1 MPEKS
6 LAHTKWDCTY
16 HIVFIP
22 KYRRKVLYGDNRQKL
37 LGIIK
42 RLCRD
47 IDVEIVEG
55 AMCPDHIHMSLRI
68 PPRLSVAYVMG
79 YLNNEKLIREEA
91 LWIADKLDWEVRQG
105 TMTQD
110 EAAVIINAVEP
121 PLFRVIARWQKN
133 VISDMEA
140 VGRIREIRKAIDV
153 LAR

>member
-6 LAHTKWDCTY
+6 LAHTRWDCTY

-55 AMCPDHIHMSLRI
+55 AMCPDHIHISLRI

-79 YLNNEKLIREEA
+79 YLKGKSALKLFDENPGLRGERILCKHGWDQRGCDTE
-91 LWIADKLDWEVRQG
+91 IHQG
-105 TMTQD
+105 
-110 EAAVIINAVEP
+110 AGG
-121 PLFRVIARWQKN
+121 
-133 VISDMEA
+133 S
-140 VGRIREIRKAIDV
+140 
-153 LAR
+153 

>member
-6 LAHTKWDCTY
+6 LAHTRLDCTY

-55 AMCPDHIHMSLRI
+55 AMCPDHIHISLRI

-79 YLNNEKLIREEA
+79 YLKGKSALKLFDENPGLRRLTGKDRTLWARGYYVSTVGINEDVIRKYIKEQEEA
-91 LWIADKLDWEVRQG
+91 DQFGAAD
-105 TMTQD
+105 
-110 EAAVIINAVEP
+110 
-121 PLFRVIARWQKN
+121 
-133 VISDMEA
+133 
-140 VGRIREIRKAIDV
+140 
-153 LAR
+153 

>member
-6 LAHTKWDCTY
+6 LAHTRWDCTY

-55 AMCPDHIHMSLRI
+55 AMCPDHIHISLRI

-79 YLNNEKLIREEA
+79 YLKGKSALKLF
-91 LWIADKLDWEVRQG
+91 
-105 TMTQD
+105 D
-110 EAAVIINAVEP
+110 ENPGLRRLTGEGPNAVGE
-121 PLFRVIARWQKN
+121 
-133 VISDMEA
+133 
-140 VGRIREIRKAIDV
+140 RILCKHGWDQRGCDTEIHQGAGGSGPVRRRD
-153 LAR
+153 

>member
-22 KYRRKVLYGDNRQKL
+22 KYRRKVLYGSNRQKL

-55 AMCPDHIHMSLRI
+55 AMCPDHIHISLRI

-79 YLNNEKLIREEA
+79 YLKGKSALKLF
-91 LWIADKLDWEVRQG
+91 
-105 TMTQD
+105 D
-110 EAAVIINAVEP
+110 ENPECLNCGA
-121 PLFRVIARWQKN
+121 
-133 VISDMEA
+133 
-140 VGRIREIRKAIDV
+140 
-153 LAR
+153 

>member
-22 KYRRKVLYGDNRQKL
+22 KYRR

-42 RLCRD
+42 RLCQD
-47 IDVEIVEG
+47 MDVEMVEG

-79 YLNNEKLIREEA
+79 YLKGKSALKLFDENPGLRRLTGKDRTLWARGYYVSTVGINEDVIRKYIKEQEEA
-91 LWIADKLDWEVRQG
+91 DQFGAAD
-105 TMTQD
+105 
-110 EAAVIINAVEP
+110 
-121 PLFRVIARWQKN
+121 
-133 VISDMEA
+133 
-140 VGRIREIRKAIDV
+140 
-153 LAR
+153 

>member
-6 LAHTKWDCTY
+6 LAQTRWDCTY

-55 AMCPDHIHMSLRI
+55 AMCPDHIHISLRI
-68 PPRLSVAYVMG
+68 PPRLSDAYVMG
-79 YLNNEKLIREEA
+79 YLKGKSALKLFDENPGLRRLTGKDRTLWARGYYVSTVGINEDVIRKYIKEQEEA
-91 LWIADKLDWEVRQG
+91 DQFGAAD
-105 TMTQD
+105 
-110 EAAVIINAVEP
+110 
-121 PLFRVIARWQKN
+121 
-133 VISDMEA
+133 
-140 VGRIREIRKAIDV
+140 
-153 LAR
+153 